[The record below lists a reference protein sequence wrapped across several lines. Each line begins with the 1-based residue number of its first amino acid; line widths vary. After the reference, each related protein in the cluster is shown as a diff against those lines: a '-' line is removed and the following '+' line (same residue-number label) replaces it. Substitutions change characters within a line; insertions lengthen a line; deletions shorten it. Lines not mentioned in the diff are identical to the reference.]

1 MIIKAAKRTES
12 VQEYYFSRKLKEIAA
27 MNAERKERGEE
38 LVINL
43 GIGSPDGMP
52 PMPAIEALCGSA
64 AQPGNHAY
72 QSYVGLPELRQ
83 AFADWYAR
91 WYGVTL
97 DPAKEIQPLVGSKE
111 AILLISLAFLDKGDK
126 VLVPDPGYPTYSS
139 ASKLVEAEIMT
150 YDLCGENH
158 WWPDFEALE
167 RMDLSGVKIMWT
179 NYPNMPTGA
188 AASEELYSKLVD
200 FGRRHGI
207 LICNDNPYSF
217 ILNDNPLSI
226 LAQPGAKEC
235 CLELNSLS
243 KAHNMAGWRIG
254 MVAADAEVITEILKV
269 KSQMDSGMFKPL
281 QLAAVK
287 ALAQGPEWFE
297 ELNAEYRRRRVLAGE
312 IFDLIGAEYDHD
324 SSGMFL
330 WGRIGLP
337 VDSIDPRHHSCGA
350 VASPGRGCENANSGH
365 QSVQSAEQ
373 RISIGQQVS
382 DRLLYDAGV
391 FITPGF
397 IFGKN
402 GENYVR
408 ISLCAK
414 PEVLK
419 RAAEKIRN
427 VILNVSLSS

>member
-52 PMPAIEALCGSA
+52 PMPAIEALCESA
-64 AQPGNHAY
+64 VQPGNHAY

-150 YDLCGENH
+150 YDLCEENR

-188 AASEELYSKLVD
+188 AASEELYAKLVD

-226 LAQPGAKEC
+226 LAQSGAKEC

-254 MVAADAEVITEILKV
+254 MVAADTEVITEILKI

-297 ELNAEYRRRRVLAGE
+297 DLNAEYRRRRVLAGE

-337 VDSIDPRHHSCGA
+337 VDSIDPRYHSCEA

-365 QSVQSAEQ
+365 PSAQFAER
-373 RISIGQQVS
+373 RISLGQQVS
-382 DRLLYDAGV
+382 DRLLYEAGV

-419 RAAEKIRN
+419 RAAEKIRK
-427 VILNVSLSS
+427 IIE

>member
-1 MIIKAAKRTES
+1 
-12 VQEYYFSRKLKEIAA
+12 
-27 MNAERKERGEE
+27 
-38 LVINL
+38 
-43 GIGSPDGMP
+43 
-52 PMPAIEALCGSA
+52 
-64 AQPGNHAY
+64 
-72 QSYVGLPELRQ
+72 
-83 AFADWYAR
+83 
-91 WYGVTL
+91 
-97 DPAKEIQPLVGSKE
+97 
-111 AILLISLAFLDKGDK
+111 
-126 VLVPDPGYPTYSS
+126 
-139 ASKLVEAEIMT
+139 
-150 YDLCGENH
+150 
-158 WWPDFEALE
+158 
-167 RMDLSGVKIMWT
+167 
-179 NYPNMPTGA
+179 
-188 AASEELYSKLVD
+188 
-200 FGRRHGI
+200 
-207 LICNDNPYSF
+207 
-217 ILNDNPLSI
+217 
-226 LAQPGAKEC
+226 
-235 CLELNSLS
+235 
-243 KAHNMAGWRIG
+243 
-254 MVAADAEVITEILKV
+254 MVAAEADVIAQILKV

-281 QLAAVK
+281 QMAAVE
-287 ALAQGPEWFE
+287 ALRRGPEWFE

-350 VASPGRGCENANSGH
+350 VASPGRWCENANSGH

-427 VILNVSLSS
+427 VILNVSL

>member
-1 MIIKAAKRTES
+1 MIIRAAKRTES

-27 MNAERKERGEE
+27 MNAGREE
-38 LVINL
+38 PVINL

-52 PMPAIEALCGSA
+52 PMPAVEALCGSA
-64 AQPGNHAY
+64 RQPGNHAY
-72 QSYVGLPELRQ
+72 QSYVGLPELRR

-91 WYGVTL
+91 WYDVHL
-97 DPAKEIQPLVGSKE
+97 DPSCEIQPLVGSKE

-139 ASKLVEAEIMT
+139 ASKLVEADIVT
-150 YDLCGENH
+150 YDLLPENG
-158 WWPDFEALE
+158 WQPDFEALE
-167 RMDLSGVKIMWT
+167 KMDLDGVKIMWT

-188 AASEELYSKLVD
+188 AATEELYGRLVD

-207 LICNDNPYSF
+207 MICNDNPYSF
-217 ILNDNPLSI
+217 ILNDRPLSI

-254 MVAADAEVITEILKV
+254 MVAADAEVIAQILKV

-281 QLAAVK
+281 QIAAVE
-287 ALAQGPEWFE
+287 ALGQDRDWFVSLNE
-297 ELNAEYRRRRVLAGE
+297 EYARRRSLAGD
-312 IFDLIGAEYDHD
+312 IFDLIGVEYEKD

-330 WGRIGLP
+330 WGKVSSSLCSAG
-337 VDSIDPRHHSCGA
+337 SEK
-350 VASPGRGCENANSGH
+350 SPG
-365 QSVQSAEQ
+365 EQ
-373 RISIGQQVS
+373 LS
-382 DRLLYDAGV
+382 DRILYEAGV
-391 FITPGF
+391 FMTPGF

-402 GENYVR
+402 GEGYVR

-414 PEVLK
+414 PEILK
-419 RAAEKIRN
+419 MAYDKIKE
-427 VILNVSLSS
+427 IL

>member
-12 VQEYYFSRKLKEIAA
+12 VSEYYFSRKLREIAE
-27 MNAERKERGEE
+27 MNVRRVASGEE
-38 LVINL
+38 PVINL

-52 PMPAIEALCGSA
+52 PVEAVEALCEGA
-64 AQPGNHAY
+64 VQPGNHAY

-83 AFADWYAR
+83 AFADWYSR
-91 WYGVTL
+91 WYGVEL
-97 DPAKEIQPLVGSKE
+97 DPKTEIQPLVGSKE

-139 ASKLVEAEIMT
+139 ASRLVEAEIVP
-150 YDLCGENH
+150 YDLCEENG

-167 RMDLSGVKIMWT
+167 QMDLEGVKIMWT

-188 AASEELYSKLVD
+188 SASEELYDRLVD

-217 ILNDNPLSI
+217 ILNDRPLSV
-226 LAQPGAKEC
+226 LSRPGAKEC

-254 MVAADAEVITEILKV
+254 MVAAERDVISEILKV

-281 QLAAVK
+281 QLAAVQ
-287 ALAQGPEWFE
+287 ALSRGPEWFAR
-297 ELNAEYRRRRVLAGE
+297 LNEEYRRRRVLAGE
-312 IFDLIGAEYDHD
+312 IFDLVGAEYDPE
-324 SSGMFL
+324 STGMFL
-330 WGRIGLP
+330 WGKVNGKG
-337 VDSIDPRHHSCGA
+337 VD
-350 VASPGRGCENANSGH
+350 
-365 QSVQSAEQ
+365 
-373 RISIGQQVS
+373 VS
-382 DRLLYDAGV
+382 DRLLYEAGV

-402 GENYVR
+402 GENHIR

-419 RAAEKIRN
+419 AAAERIAAALA
-427 VILNVSLSS
+427 VG